1 VNNSL
6 NPAVESGQQNDLEV
20 PLHDSITGG
29 HGLKLVNNRCHY
41 DLRKFSFA
49 PTIVNIWNSLSEI
62 VISVDKNDTFKR
74 RLNKWWTHQDILYD
88 YNVELTGVGSRSQI
102 SADDNIVKNYR
113 PNNTFALL
121 IFHLHKLGIEAHA
134 YAHYTPYF
142 ALFFAYDTIR

>member
-6 NPAVESGQQNDLEV
+6 NPAVESGQQNDLDV

-74 RLNKWWTHQDILYD
+74 RLNK
-88 YNVELTGVGSRSQI
+88 
-102 SADDNIVKNYR
+102 
-113 PNNTFALL
+113 
-121 IFHLHKLGIEAHA
+121 
-134 YAHYTPYF
+134 
-142 ALFFAYDTIR
+142 